1 MLSELDSKVFGGTLL
16 IAGTSIG
23 AAMLAMPILTGMFG
37 FLGTLVIIICCWLF
51 MYWMALII
59 LEACLQF
66 EEGVSFVTLAQDSL
80 GNAAAGVT
88 WVTFLLLFYSLLA
101 AYLSGSGGIV
111 VDALESL
118 FNINLPPYFDIF
130 PLLIIF
136 APFIYFGLSV
146 VDRLNRY
153 LMVGMFMSY
162 SSIVAWLLPKI
173 SLEKLLYV
181 DYSFSLLS
189 FSVIVTSFGYHVII
203 PTLVTYL
210 ERDVRRIKSCLFYG
224 SFIPLIIYI
233 LWETAILGILPVQGS
248 NGLAL
253 AFKQDLPLARL
264 LRIELGSDFIAA
276 LARGFSI
283 IAIITS
289 FLGVA
294 QGLFDFL
301 KDGVKAGASRKKQIL
316 AFVLTLVPPVMLV
329 IFFEQG
335 FITLLDYAGAPIAI
349 IMGIIPILI
358 VWHLRKRKDRYV
370 EYRAPG
376 NNLAL
381 SLGLVFFGV
390 LVLLVLLKNLG
401 FLNFNIDVLIS

>member
-37 FLGTLVIIICCWLF
+37 FLGTLLIIVLCWLF

-66 EEGVSFVTLAQDSL
+66 EEGVSFITLAQDSL
-80 GNAAAGVT
+80 GNTAAGIT

-101 AYLSGSGGIV
+101 AYLSGSGSIV

-153 LMVGMFMSY
+153 LMIGMFMSY
-162 SSIVAWLLPKI
+162 FSIVAWLFPKVSI
-173 SLEKLLYV
+173 EKLLYT
-181 DYSFSLLS
+181 DFSFSLLS

-210 ERDVRRIKSCLFYG
+210 ERDVKRIKSCLFYG
-224 SFIPLIIYI
+224 SFIPLVIYI
-233 LWETAILGILPVQGS
+233 LWELAILGVLPVPGL

-253 AFKQDLPLARL
+253 AFKQDLPLSRL
-264 LRIELGSDFIAA
+264 LRIELESDFIAA

-301 KDGVKAGASRKKQIL
+301 KDGVKAGISHKRRIL
-316 AFVLTLVPPVMLV
+316 AFVLTFFPPVLLV
-329 IFFEQG
+329 IFFERG
-335 FITLLDYAGAPIAI
+335 FISLLDYAGALIAV

-358 VWHLRKRKDRYV
+358 VWRLRERKDRYV

-376 NNLAL
+376 HKFAL
-381 SLGLVFFGV
+381 SLGLVFFAV
-390 LVLLVLLKNLG
+390 LVILVLLKNSGL
-401 FLNFNIDVLIS
+401 LIFNIDGLI